1 MGKNKLDIINFSKIY
16 DMFGEDAAK
25 DTLNDV
31 NSGRV
36 SEKTLEKYLES
47 AGYDPK
53 RIAVERNGAILPKS
67 RYSETILSD
76 GDEIEIVSFVGGG

>member
-16 DMFGEDAAK
+16 DMFGEEAAK

-36 SEKTLEKYLES
+36 SEKNSGKISLH
-47 AGYDPK
+47 
-53 RIAVERNGAILPKS
+53 RRN
-67 RYSETILSD
+67 
-76 GDEIEIVSFVGGG
+76 